1 MLKKVKKFMVMGILG
16 MLMVGC
22 GSDNKTTLTK
32 DGKMKMDIIAAD
44 DSLQGGALK
53 KVIDKYEAENPNIDI
68 NLIELPYGDILTK
81 VKMMIS
87 GGNPPALVR
96 VTDAATFGSAVLE
109 LEPKLGENIVPS
121 LKGYAYNKAGKL
133 IAVPINSTAN
143 GLIINKTLFDKAG
156 VKIPKEAMTWDN
168 MEKILLEVKKSSDA
182 KYPLV
187 WDVSPSRWSTILYQ
201 YGGSFFDKS
210 LKNSNFNSIE
220 AYNALKKFK
229 DLHENGIMPKSVWV
243 GGEDPSSMF
252 KGGIAV
258 GILSGSWKISEFNK
272 DINNFE
278 WEVIPMPYGTVRS
291 TVAGGNLMV
300 AFKNSGM
307 EDEAQKFLQFMRRDD
322 IYKEFLK
329 TGGFLSS
336 FDNVN
341 VISVDYISKK
351 EAFEQFANDIEVSP
365 EASGKE
371 WGENVNI
378 MTKIHPE
385 IKLEIQRMVKGDI
398 SVEETQN
405 IINQY
410 IEETLK
416 NQ

>member
-1 MLKKVKKFMVMGILG
+1 MFKKFKKILLIGMLGILATN
-16 MLMVGC
+16 C
-22 GSDNKTTLTK
+22 GNEGKTSSK
-32 DGKMKMDIIAAD
+32 DGKKKMDIIAAD

-53 KVIDKYEAENPNIDI
+53 QVIEKYEAENPNVDI

-87 GGNPPALVR
+87 GGNPPALIR

-109 LEPKLGENIVPS
+109 LDPELGENIVPS

-133 IAVPINSTAN
+133 IALPINSTAN
-143 GLIINKTLFDKAG
+143 GLIINKTLFDEAG
-156 VKIPKEAMTWDN
+156 VEIPKEAITWDE
-168 MEKILLEVKKSSDA
+168 MENVLLKVKENSNA

-210 LKNSNFNSIE
+210 LKKSNFNSPE

-258 GILSGSWKISEFNK
+258 GILSGSWKIGEFSK
-272 DINNFE
+272 DIRNFD

-300 AFKNSGM
+300 GLKKSGM
-307 EDEAQKFLQFMRRDD
+307 EDEAQKFLQFMRRED

-336 FDNVN
+336 FDN
-341 VISVDYISKK
+341 IDTSSIWYTTKK
-351 EAFEQFANDIEVSP
+351 EAFEQFTNDIEVSP
-365 EASGKE
+365 EASGRE
-371 WGENVNI
+371 W
-378 MTKIHPE
+378 E
-385 IKLEIQRMVKGDI
+385 IGRAHV
-398 SVEETQN
+398 
-405 IINQY
+405 
-410 IEETLK
+410 
-416 NQ
+416 

>member
-1 MLKKVKKFMVMGILG
+1 MFKKFKKILLIGMLGILATN
-16 MLMVGC
+16 C
-22 GSDNKTTLTK
+22 GNEGKTSSK
-32 DGKMKMDIIAAD
+32 DGKKKMDIIAAD

-53 KVIDKYEAENPNIDI
+53 QVIEKYEAENPNVDI

-87 GGNPPALVR
+87 GGNPPALIR

-109 LEPKLGENIVPS
+109 LDPELGENIVPS

-133 IAVPINSTAN
+133 IALPINSTAN
-143 GLIINKTLFDKAG
+143 GLIINKTLFDEAG
-156 VKIPKEAMTWDN
+156 VEIPKEAITWDE
-168 MEKILLEVKKSSDA
+168 MENVLLKVKENSNA

-210 LKNSNFNSIE
+210 LKKSNFNSPE

-258 GILSGSWKISEFNK
+258 GILSGSWKIGEFSK
-272 DINNFE
+272 DISNFD

-300 AFKNSGM
+300 GLKKSGM
-307 EDEAQKFLQFMRRDD
+307 EDEAQKFLQFMRRQD

-336 FDNVN
+336 FDN
-341 VISVDYISKK
+341 IDTSSIWYTTKK
-351 EAFEQFANDIEVSP
+351 EAFEQFTNDIEVSP
-365 EASGKE
+365 EASGRE
-371 WGENVNI
+371 WGENVSV

-385 IKLEIQRMVKGDI
+385 IKLEVQRMVKGDI
-398 SVEETQN
+398 TVEEAQKL
-405 IINQY
+405 INGY
-410 IEETLK
+410 IEEALK

>member
-1 MLKKVKKFMVMGILG
+1 MFKKFKKILLIGMLGILATN
-16 MLMVGC
+16 C
-22 GSDNKTTLTK
+22 GNEGKTSSK
-32 DGKMKMDIIAAD
+32 EGKKKMDIIAAD

-53 KVIDKYEAENPNIDI
+53 QVIEKYEAENPNVDI

-87 GGNPPALVR
+87 GGNPPALIR

-109 LEPKLGENIVPS
+109 LDPELGENIVPS

-133 IAVPINSTAN
+133 VALPINSTAN
-143 GLIINKTLFDKAG
+143 GLIINKTLFDEAG
-156 VKIPKEAMTWDN
+156 VEIPKEAITWDE
-168 MEKILLEVKKSSDA
+168 MENVLLKVKENSNA

-210 LKNSNFNSIE
+210 LKKSNFNSPE

-258 GILSGSWKISEFNK
+258 GILSGSWKIGEFSK
-272 DINNFE
+272 DIRNFD

-300 AFKNSGM
+300 GLKKSGM
-307 EDEAQKFLQFMRRDD
+307 EDEAQKFLQFMRRED

-336 FDNVN
+336 FDN
-341 VISVDYISKK
+341 IDTSSIGYTTKK
-351 EAFEQFANDIEVSP
+351 EAFEQFTNDIEVSP
-365 EASGKE
+365 EASGRE
-371 WGENVNI
+371 WGENVSV

-385 IKLEIQRMVKGDI
+385 IKLEVQRMVKGDI
-398 SVEETQN
+398 TVEEAQKL
-405 IINQY
+405 INGY
-410 IEETLK
+410 IEEALK

>member
-1 MLKKVKKFMVMGILG
+1 MLKKLKKIVLVGMLGIL
-16 MLMVGC
+16 VTSC
-22 GSDNKTTLTK
+22 GNEGKTTANK
-32 DGKMKMDIIAAD
+32 DGKKNMDIIAAD

-53 KVIDKYEAENPNIDI
+53 QVIEKYEAENPNVDI

-96 VTDAATFGSAVLE
+96 VTDAAAFGSAVLE
-109 LEPKLGENIVPS
+109 LDPKLGENIVTS

-143 GLIINKTLFDKAG
+143 GLIINKTLFDNAN
-156 VKIPKEAMTWDN
+156 VEIPKEAITWDE
-168 MEKILLEVKKSSDA
+168 MENVLLKVKQNSNA

-187 WDVSPSRWSTILYQ
+187 WDVSAHRWSTILYQ
-201 YGGSFFDKS
+201 HGGSFFDKS
-210 LKNSNFNSIE
+210 LKKSNFNSPE

-258 GILSGSWKISEFNK
+258 GILSGSWKIGEFSK
-272 DINNFE
+272 DISNFE
-278 WEVIPMPYGTVRS
+278 WEVIPMPYGTARS

-300 AFKNSGM
+300 GLKNSGM
-307 EDEAQKFLQFMRRDD
+307 EDEAQKFLEFMRKEDV
-322 IYKEFLK
+322 YKEFLK

-336 FDNVN
+336 FDNID
-341 VISVDYISKK
+341 ISSVGYTTKK
-351 EAFEQFANDIEVSP
+351 EAFEQFTNDLKVSP
-365 EASGKE
+365 DASGRE
-371 WGENVNI
+371 WGENVSV
-378 MTKIHPE
+378 MTKIHPD
-385 IKLEIQRMVKGDI
+385 IKLEVQRMVKGDI
-398 SVEETQN
+398 SVEEAQKL
-405 IINQY
+405 INGY
-410 IEETLK
+410 IEEVLK

>member
-1 MLKKVKKFMVMGILG
+1 MFKKFKKILLIGMLGILATN
-16 MLMVGC
+16 C
-22 GSDNKTTLTK
+22 GNEGKTSSK
-32 DGKMKMDIIAAD
+32 DGKKKMDIIAAD

-53 KVIDKYEAENPNIDI
+53 QVIEKYEAENPNVDI

-87 GGNPPALVR
+87 GGNPPALIR

-109 LEPKLGENIVPS
+109 LDPELGENIVPS

-133 IAVPINSTAN
+133 VALPINSTAN
-143 GLIINKTLFDKAG
+143 GLIINKTLFDEAG
-156 VKIPKEAMTWDN
+156 VEIPKEAITWDE
-168 MEKILLEVKKSSDA
+168 MENVLLKVKENSNA

-210 LKNSNFNSIE
+210 LKKSNFNSPE

-258 GILSGSWKISEFNK
+258 GILSGSWKIGEFSK
-272 DINNFE
+272 DISNFD

-300 AFKNSGM
+300 GLKKSGM
-307 EDEAQKFLQFMRRDD
+307 EDEAQKFLQFMRRED

-336 FDNVN
+336 FDN
-341 VISVDYISKK
+341 IDTSSIWYTTKK
-351 EAFEQFANDIEVSP
+351 EAFEQFTNDIEVSP
-365 EASGKE
+365 EASGRE
-371 WGENVNI
+371 WGENVSV

-385 IKLEIQRMVKGDI
+385 IKLEVQRMVKGDI
-398 SVEETQN
+398 TVEEAQKL
-405 IINQY
+405 INGY
-410 IEETLK
+410 IEEALK

>member
-1 MLKKVKKFMVMGILG
+1 MFKKFKKILLIGMLGILATN
-16 MLMVGC
+16 C
-22 GSDNKTTLTK
+22 GNEGKTSSK
-32 DGKMKMDIIAAD
+32 DGKKKMDIIAAD

-53 KVIDKYEAENPNIDI
+53 QVIEKYEAENPNVDI

-87 GGNPPALVR
+87 GGNPPALIR

-109 LEPKLGENIVPS
+109 LDPELGENIVPS

-133 IAVPINSTAN
+133 IALPINSTAN
-143 GLIINKTLFDKAG
+143 GLIINKTLFDEAG
-156 VKIPKEAMTWDN
+156 VEIPKEAITWDE
-168 MEKILLEVKKSSDA
+168 MENVLLKVKENSNA

-210 LKNSNFNSIE
+210 LKKSNFNSPE

-258 GILSGSWKISEFNK
+258 GILSGSWKIGEFSK
-272 DINNFE
+272 DISNFD

-300 AFKNSGM
+300 GLKKSGM
-307 EDEAQKFLQFMRRDD
+307 EDEAQKFLQFMRRED

-336 FDNVN
+336 FDN
-341 VISVDYISKK
+341 IDTSSIWYTTKK
-351 EAFEQFANDIEVSP
+351 EAFEQFTNDIEVSP
-365 EASGKE
+365 EASGRE
-371 WGENVNI
+371 WGENVSV

-385 IKLEIQRMVKGDI
+385 IKLEVQRMVKGDI
-398 SVEETQN
+398 TVEEAQKL
-405 IINQY
+405 INGY
-410 IEETLK
+410 IEEALK

>member
-1 MLKKVKKFMVMGILG
+1 MFGKFKKFLLIGMLGILATS
-16 MLMVGC
+16 C
-22 GSDNKTTLTK
+22 GNEGKTSSK
-32 DGKMKMDIIAAD
+32 DGKKKMDIIAAD

-53 KVIDKYEAENPNIDI
+53 QVIEKYEAENPNVDI

-87 GGNPPALVR
+87 GGNPPALIR

-109 LEPKLGENIVPS
+109 LDSELGKNIVPS

-133 IAVPINSTAN
+133 IAIPINSTAN
-143 GLIINKTLFDKAG
+143 GLIVNKTLFDEAG
-156 VKIPKEAMTWDN
+156 VEIPKEAITWDE
-168 MEKILLEVKKSSDA
+168 MENVLLKVKENSNS

-210 LKNSNFNSIE
+210 LKKSNFNSPE

-229 DLHENGIMPKSVWV
+229 ELHENGIMPKSVWV

-258 GILSGSWKISEFNK
+258 GILSGSWKIGEFSK
-272 DINNFE
+272 DINNFD

-300 AFKNSGM
+300 GLKKSGM
-307 EDEAQKFLQFMRRDD
+307 EDEAQKFLQFMRRED

-336 FDNVN
+336 FDNID
-341 VISVDYISKK
+341 ISSIGYTTKK
-351 EAFEQFANDIEVSP
+351 EAFEQFTNDIEVSP
-365 EASGKE
+365 EASGRE
-371 WGENVNI
+371 WGENVSV

-385 IKLEIQRMVKGDI
+385 IKLEVQRMVKGDI
-398 SVEETQN
+398 TVEEAQKL
-405 IINQY
+405 INGY
-410 IEETLK
+410 IEEALK